1 MSCELL
7 GSGVAELVTVV
18 VSSMSVVVGLVGVV
32 EVTLSVLLES
42 VEEDI
47 DVSDE
52 EDVVVDVSV
61 FEEVV
66 DAADLE
72 DVVEEAV
79 VVFPPILDE
88 LDRTLV

>member
-1 MSCELL
+1 
-7 GSGVAELVTVV
+7 
-18 VSSMSVVVGLVGVV
+18 MSVVVGLVGVV